1 MQKIVNVTSPETVM
15 NYLIPL
21 LKTDNPQ
28 LRTEGLNFTLKYKE
42 NIQKAEISTFV
53 KPLVQGLQDKNPQI
67 RGMMEEVVG
76 EIMIHTGYSDWQ
88 DAVKDMKPAL

>member
-1 MQKIVNVTSPETVM
+1 MEKIVNVTSPETVL
-15 NYLIPL
+15 NYLVPL
-21 LKTDNPQ
+21 LKTENPQ
-28 LRTEGLNFTLKYKE
+28 LRTEGLNFTLKYKDS
-42 NIQKAEISTFV
+42 IKKAEISTFV

-76 EIMIHTGYSDWQ
+76 EIMVLTGYSDWY